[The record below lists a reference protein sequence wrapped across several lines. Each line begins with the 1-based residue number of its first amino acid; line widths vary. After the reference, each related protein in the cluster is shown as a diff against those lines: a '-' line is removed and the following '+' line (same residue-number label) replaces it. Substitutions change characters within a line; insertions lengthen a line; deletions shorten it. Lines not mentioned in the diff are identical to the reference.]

1 MMLRLMDMT
10 ISLLGLIF
18 ICPIIIVLIIFGF
31 MDTGSPFFVQER
43 LGRYQKP
50 FNLWKLRTMQVG
62 TKSVPTHLA
71 CPTKVTRYGAFLRQT
86 KLDELPQLWNV
97 LIGDMSFV
105 GPRPSLIS
113 QQELTI
119 ERARRGIFNV
129 RPGITGLSQICGI
142 DMSTPA
148 ELAAMDAKMI
158 ENLDL
163 KNYVTYLL
171 KTLAGAGRGDRIR
184 SSK

>member
-1 MMLRLMDMT
+1 MKLRFLDIT
-10 ISLLGLIF
+10 LSILGLIF
-18 ICPIIIVLIIFGF
+18 ICPIIIVLLVFGF

-50 FNLWKLRTMQVG
+50 FKLWKLRTMKVG
-62 TKSVPTHLA
+62 TKSIPTHLA
-71 CPTKVTRYGAFLRQT
+71 CPTEVTRYGAFLRQT

-97 LIGDMSFV
+97 LIGEMSFV
-105 GPRPSLIS
+105 GPRPSLLS
-113 QQELTI
+113 QRELI
-119 ERARRGIFNV
+119 VERARRGIFNV
-129 RPGITGLSQICGI
+129 RPGITGLSQIYGI

-163 KNYVTYLL
+163 KNYVKYLL
-171 KTLAGAGRGDRIR
+171 KTLAGAGRGDSIR
-184 SSK
+184 SRG